1 LHVVNVFTHKFTSF
15 KYVYSGLQT
24 LVLVLVVVVVVVDVL
39 LDVDVVATQ
48 VFELVFN

>member
-1 LHVVNVFTHKFTSF
+1 MNVFTHKFTSF

-24 LVLVLVVVVVVVDVL
+24 LVLVLVLVVVVVVVDVL